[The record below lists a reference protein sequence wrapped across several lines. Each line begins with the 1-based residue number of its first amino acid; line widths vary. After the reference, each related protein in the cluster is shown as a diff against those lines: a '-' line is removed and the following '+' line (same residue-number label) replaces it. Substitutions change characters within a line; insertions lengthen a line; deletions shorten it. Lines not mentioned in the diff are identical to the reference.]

1 MRVALLAVALFLAAP
16 AFGQASAPLPQKLA
30 RTDFQGVIADTGS
43 VYVAGQPTADA
54 LRDMASNGVTTVISV
69 RTEAEMSNRKQV
81 PYDEAALAKELGIT
95 FVNVPMG
102 GPDSPYTPEA
112 LAKVMTAIDSSKG
125 KVLLHCTVGW
135 RASHVWA
142 AYLVK
147 DKGLAYDEA
156 VRQASAINLNGYT
169 PPNATSTPMDGL
181 LGKTPVP
188 AKAN

>member
-1 MRVALLAVALFLAAP
+1 MRIALLAAALFLAAP
-16 AFGQASAPLPQKLA
+16 AFGQATVAFPKKLE

-54 LRDMASNGVTTVISV
+54 LRDLASKGVTTVISV
-69 RTEAEMSNRKQV
+69 RTEAEMNNRKQV
-81 PYDEAALAKELGIT
+81 PYDEAALAKELGVT
-95 FVNVPMG
+95 FVNVPLG

-112 LAKVMTAIDSSKG
+112 LAKVTAAIDSSKG

-147 DKGLAYDEA
+147 DKGVSYEEA
-156 VRQASAINLNGYT
+156 VRQASAINLNGYN
-169 PPNATSTPMDGL
+169 PPGATSTPMDGL
-181 LGKTPVP
+181 LGKAPT
-188 AKAN
+188 KAN